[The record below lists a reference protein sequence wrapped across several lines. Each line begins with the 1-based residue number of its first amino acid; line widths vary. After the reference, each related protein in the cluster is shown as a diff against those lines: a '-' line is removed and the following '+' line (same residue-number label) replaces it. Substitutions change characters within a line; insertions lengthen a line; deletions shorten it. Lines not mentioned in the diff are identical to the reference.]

1 MLNLKNPLGRRVDVK
16 VAANV
21 TSGKFTVQNK
31 IAGIPVSHTLNGA
44 TVTFV
49 VEGLVALTLAAD
61 LQGTLSQGSFLYW
74 NFGSTPTANALSLGA
89 ASKDLPVGQIV
100 DTNGAADPYIVR
112 LQPGCPI
119 SSVTAGSQQ

>member
-16 VAANV
+16 VGANV

-31 IAGIPVSHTLNGA
+31 IGGIPISHTLSGA
-44 TVTFV
+44 TVTFI

-61 LQGTLSQGSFLYW
+61 LQGTLAQGSFLYW
-74 NFGSTPTANALSLGA
+74 NIGATPTAAMLSLGA
-89 ASKDLPVGQIV
+89 AAKDLPVGQIV
-100 DTNGAADPYIVR
+100 DTVGGTDPMIVR
-112 LQPGCPI
+112 LQPGCPL